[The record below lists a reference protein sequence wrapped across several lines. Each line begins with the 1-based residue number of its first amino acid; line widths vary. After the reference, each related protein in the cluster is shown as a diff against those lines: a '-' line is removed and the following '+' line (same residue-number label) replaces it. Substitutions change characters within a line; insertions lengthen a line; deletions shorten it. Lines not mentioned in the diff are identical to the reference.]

1 MSKPLSIAA
10 AFSVFAMAAFTL
22 FAAPAADYTGRATHS
37 GTATQIA
44 VPVVDRFLPVL
55 SGLIR

>member
-1 MSKPLSIAA
+1 MSKPLAISA

-22 FAAPAADYTGRATHS
+22 FATPSPDYTAAARQTGATTWVAAPAADR
-37 GTATQIA
+37 ILPA
-44 VPVVDRFLPVL
+44 V